1 MRSPPELA
9 STLLQV
15 VETLPRVA
23 IPTTDIASWTAFGY
37 HGTVASPAAEISG
50 DAGANFNFIR
60 INTALASIVDQT
72 VLLPVASTWQAD
84 GGNNANFAA
93 VGLVSATICGA

>member
-1 MRSPPELA
+1 M
-9 STLLQV
+9 LLQV
-15 VETLPRVA
+15 VETLPHVA
-23 IPTTDIASWTAFGY
+23 IPTTDIANWTAFGP

-50 DAGANFNFIR
+50 DAGANFNFNFIR

-93 VGLVSATICGA
+93 VGVVSATIFGA